1 MKGGGVL
8 VFKFTLFL
16 FRAVASWAKGNPEAE
31 VSQVLK
37 EIRLSL
43 LSIQVARVGTKSKK
57 KDLTR
62 YFK

>member
-1 MKGGGVL
+1 
-8 VFKFTLFL
+8 L

-57 KDLTR
+57 KDLKG

>member
-1 MKGGGVL
+1 M
-8 VFKFTLFL
+8 
-16 FRAVASWAKGNPEAE
+16 ASWAKGNPEAE